1 MIGYFL
7 ILLVGVSLSLM
18 GGGGSILAVPILVY
32 FFGVSAV
39 NATAYSLFI
48 VGIASGV
55 GAYKKWQKNLIDFK
69 VGTAFFIPGTLGV
82 FGSRYWIIPHLP
94 EEIFRWESYVVSKE
108 LLIMLVFAITMI
120 LASLSMIR
128 GRKDLEGESE
138 ETELNLFFILIQGL
152 LTGLL
157 TGFVGAGGG
166 FLIIPALVVFAKLPM
181 KKAVGTSLFIISMN
195 SLLGFMGDVMSNPE
209 IQWVFLLTLVALSI
223 VGIFIG
229 SIFSQKVPEKT
240 LKKAF
245 GYFVLIMGSFILL
258 QQIYG

>member
-1 MIGYFL
+1 
-7 ILLVGVSLSLM
+7 
-18 GGGGSILAVPILVY
+18 
-32 FFGVSAV
+32 
-39 NATAYSLFI
+39 
-48 VGIASGV
+48 
-55 GAYKKWQKNLIDFK
+55 
-69 VGTAFFIPGTLGV
+69 
-82 FGSRYWIIPHLP
+82 
-94 EEIFRWESYVVSKE
+94 VVSKE